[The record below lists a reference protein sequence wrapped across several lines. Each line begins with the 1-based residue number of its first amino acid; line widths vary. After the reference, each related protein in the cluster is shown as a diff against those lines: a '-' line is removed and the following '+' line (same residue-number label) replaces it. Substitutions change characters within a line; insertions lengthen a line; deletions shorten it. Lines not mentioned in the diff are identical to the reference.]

1 MSEEQARRRMCNAGM
16 NEREIEDA
24 ISDLADQHN
33 DERRERESEP
43 HQENDA

>member
-24 ISDLADQHN
+24 ISELADQHN
-33 DERRERESEP
+33 DERSERESEP
-43 HQENDA
+43 QENDQ